1 MRRKHI
7 IYVIL
12 GIIITI
18 VLILSCSKSV
28 IIDMAPIKT
37 TQDSVYIP
45 RRVQEKDTTK
55 KEDTTRIP
63 ITFGV
68 TVDNWGDEEN
78 IN

>member
-1 MRRKHI
+1 
-7 IYVIL
+7 
-12 GIIITI
+12 
-18 VLILSCSKSV
+18 
-28 IIDMAPIKT
+28 MAPIKT

-68 TVDNWGDEEN
+68 TVDN
-78 IN
+78 